1 MLQSHSLLSARRP
14 SPFAARISIAAL
26 SVAVAVLSGC
36 SSKNPLIDE
45 PTQASTPRKAAA
57 TQTDAPRT
65 ESLPSTVR
73 TEDQSTIKR
82 AINRWFSPYKI
93 DVQQGNFISREMVAQ
108 LQEGIQRPE
117 GVTREQVKFVL
128 GTPLLTDVFHADRWD
143 YVFRMQKGT
152 GEEISS
158 RLTVL
163 FNGER
168 VSSILGGEDLP
179 TETEYLTYIAGQK
192 K

>member
-1 MLQSHSLLSARRP
+1 MLQSHSLLSACRP
-14 SPFAARISIAAL
+14 FRCAAQISIAAL
-26 SVAVAVLSGC
+26 SLAVAVLSGC

-45 PTQASTPRKAAA
+45 PTQATTPRKA
-57 TQTDAPRT
+57 TVTKPGAPSTESVPSTART
-65 ESLPSTVR
+65 EEQT
-73 TEDQSTIKR
+73 TIKR
-82 AINRWFSPYKI
+82 LINRWFSPYKI

-108 LQEGIQRPE
+108 LKEGIQRPE
-117 GVTREQVKFVL
+117 GVTREQVKFVM

-143 YVFRMQKGT
+143 YIFRLKKGT

-163 FNGER
+163 FNAER
-168 VSSILGGEDLP
+168 VSSIVGGEDLP
-179 TETEYLTYIAGQK
+179 TETEYLTFISGQK